1 MSICNICLYSSDMK
15 GSVQIALD
23 APDMS
28 GVRNE
33 VVAIEVPFP
42 LMEEDDEQDQ
52 DCPLDFQDTFGFLDL
67 MDSSASTKVCVRVHM
82 CVSSFS
88 HDPNLSS
95 PSSLLPDVP
104 GVLSGASLWGR

>member
-15 GSVQIALD
+15 GSVQTALD

-33 VVAIEVPFP
+33 VVAIDLPFP

-67 MDSSASTKVCVRVHM
+67 MDSSVSSQVCMCLCLSVSL
-82 CVSSFS
+82 CVSVC
-88 HDPNLSS
+88 LII
-95 PSSLLPDVP
+95 
-104 GVLSGASLWGR
+104 

>member
-1 MSICNICLYSSDMK
+1 M
-15 GSVQIALD
+15 QTALD
-23 APDMS
+23 SPN

-33 VVAIEVPFP
+33 AVATDVPYP
-42 LMEEDDEQDQ
+42 TTMEEDDAQVQ

-104 GVLSGASLWGR
+104 GILSGASLWGR